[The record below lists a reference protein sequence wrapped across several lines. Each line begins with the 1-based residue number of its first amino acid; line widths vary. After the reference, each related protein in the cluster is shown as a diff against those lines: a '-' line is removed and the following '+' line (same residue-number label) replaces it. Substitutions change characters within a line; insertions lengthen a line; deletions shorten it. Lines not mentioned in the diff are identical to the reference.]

1 MSIFYCRNDETTNS
15 QATKNDSEKENGGLD
30 LNSFLS
36 MNNLMDISNRTESGK
51 NNNKETGKLDT
62 NVNKY

>member
-1 MSIFYCRNDETTNS
+1 
-15 QATKNDSEKENGGLD
+15 

-51 NNNKETGKLDT
+51 NNNKETGKLE
-62 NVNKY
+62 NSEQILKSNCYFLLFRYHNS